1 MYKVYGV
8 KQADKIRP
16 QSGCD
21 HYTSLT
27 PPPKEDQKKAQ
38 RAPLPPTTLKKT
50 LPIETLQ
57 HSTNHQRLST
67 TKKTT
72 FLNIF
77 VATLKYLRTFASS
90 LWAAP

>member
-27 PPPKEDQKKAQ
+27 PPPKGDQKKTK
-38 RAPLPPTTLKKT
+38 RAPLPPTTLTKKT
-50 LPIETLQ
+50 SPIEIMQ
-57 HSTNHQRLST
+57 HSTNHQHCPP
-67 TKKTT
+67 KKNMQLFRT
-72 FLNIF
+72 FL
-77 VATLKYLRTFASS
+77 L
-90 LWAAP
+90 PH